1 MATARQMAA
10 EALLRVD
17 KDGAYSN
24 LALDRRL
31 EEYERNAGKEKDTP
45 SQVERR
51 KSEAAFASTLF
62 YGVLERRLTLD
73 CCIEKYA
80 AKGLKGMSPE
90 VLQILRVA
98 FYQLLFLPNIPESA
112 VVNEAVKITKQ
123 MRRSSASGFV
133 NGILRSFLRDD
144 RALPHFDNPLKELS
158 ILYSIPEWM
167 LLEWQKA
174 YGFDNTEQMA
184 SAFNRPSPLFIR
196 ANSLK
201 GSSSELCE
209 KLKEEQVSV
218 FPDPDIPGCI
228 RIAEQGNLRKLS
240 AFQNGLFHVQ
250 DKSSQLCALALG
262 AEPGEHILDICAA
275 PGGKTFTIA
284 QQMQDK
290 GVINACDLYEKRV
303 GLIREGAERLGIAS
317 VCCETRD
324 ALQFVSDSPLYD
336 RVLCDAPC
344 SGLGVLGRK
353 PEIRYKQRAE
363 CSDLPFIQY
372 KILETAARYLKKGG
386 VLVYSTCT
394 LRPVENSGVV
404 RLFLKKHPSF
414 VITPFPEGCGSYTG
428 RHGELTLMP
437 HVDGTDGFYICR
449 MMKQPSVK
457 L

>member
-80 AKGLKGMSPE
+80 AKGLKGMSPD

-201 GSSSELCE
+201 GSS
-209 KLKEEQVSV
+209 
-218 FPDPDIPGCI
+218 FPLSRMGCSMC
-228 RIAEQGNLRKLS
+228 RINLPSYAPLRWERNQGS
-240 AFQNGLFHVQ
+240 IF
-250 DKSSQLCALALG
+250 
-262 AEPGEHILDICAA
+262 
-275 PGGKTFTIA
+275 
-284 QQMQDK
+284 
-290 GVINACDLYEKRV
+290 
-303 GLIREGAERLGIAS
+303 
-317 VCCETRD
+317 
-324 ALQFVSDSPLYD
+324 
-336 RVLCDAPC
+336 
-344 SGLGVLGRK
+344 
-353 PEIRYKQRAE
+353 
-363 CSDLPFIQY
+363 
-372 KILETAARYLKKGG
+372 
-386 VLVYSTCT
+386 
-394 LRPVENSGVV
+394 
-404 RLFLKKHPSF
+404 
-414 VITPFPEGCGSYTG
+414 
-428 RHGELTLMP
+428 
-437 HVDGTDGFYICR
+437 
-449 MMKQPSVK
+449 
-457 L
+457 